1 MHMPPIYLTSHIHI
15 YTNTAP
21 HEHTPFTLHTYAIHI
36 PHTLYNILYTL
47 TQQIRSHHTYS
58 HITHRPYI
66 HTYTTHSI
74 CTSHTYPH
82 TIHLFSTETFLCLS
96 LLPSPLL
103 SSFQVLGGNHSHQE
117 VSSPWAVV
125 MSWEEC
131 ILGHDSISPLWSS
144 APGPP
149 LSLTAFQWCLEMLL
163 HKSFVRSPAGMGN
176 RMSETEMQWESRKC
190 FPFFLIPWAERQG
203 LSDMSI
209 QMSQVLQS
217 EF

>member
-1 MHMPPIYLTSHIHI
+1 MYIP
-15 YTNTAP
+15 
-21 HEHTPFTLHTYAIHI
+21 HI
-36 PHTLYNILYTL
+36 PTHNTPVLYINI
-47 TQQIRSHHTYS
+47 
-58 HITHRPYI
+58 
-66 HTYTTHSI
+66 
-74 CTSHTYPH
+74 
-82 TIHLFSTETFLCLS
+82 FLS
-96 LLPSPLL
+96 LLSPLPASLLPFL

-131 ILGHDSISPLWSS
+131 ILSHDSTSPLWSS

-149 LSLTAFQWCLEMLL
+149 LSLTAFQWPLEMLL
-163 HKSFVRSPAGMGN
+163 HESFVRSPAGMGN

-209 QMSQVLQS
+209 QMSQDLQS